1 VEFGILGPL
10 QVVGANGPVVL
21 RGAKR
26 GGLLAYLVVHA
37 GEAVSLDRLV
47 DDLWDGRPSSGARGT
62 VQSYLTG
69 LRKLLAGE
77 DDVQLERGPSG
88 YVLSVPADCV
98 DAARFERLCAEAV
111 TEADAAKRVEILD
124 AALAMSRGA
133 PLVEFAGS
141 GWADVEATR
150 LETLRLQALQ
160 QRVDACLALGRHGE
174 VIPELQRLVRDHR
187 LDERFWAQLML
198 AYYRAGRQADALR
211 AYQQVRSILA
221 EELGV
226 DPGVELAALERQVLG
241 HDPALVLAGYESIAE
256 LPLPPRLRVEGVFV
270 GREDERARLDAA
282 FEAVRAGE
290 GRHAVL
296 VAGEPGIGKTTLAA
310 RFARAHVGSA
320 VVLYGHCDE
329 GLGIPYQPWAEG
341 LTHLVRHLP
350 EGLLDAHV
358 AARGGEL
365 RRLVPVLAER
375 VDAPEPASSD
385 PEADRY
391 LLFAAVVD
399 LLARAASDVP
409 VVLVLEDL
417 HWADLPTVQLL
428 RYVAGAE
435 ASQQLLVVA
444 TYRDSDVS
452 EDHPLAA
459 TLAALH
465 RESGVE
471 RITLDGLRPD
481 ALGALLEATGH
492 ALDADD
498 MALRDALVAET
509 DGNPFFVIEVLRDL
523 SESGD
528 IGVGEDLTA
537 AQREAVLHVPESV
550 REVIVQR
557 AARLGDDSRRLLT
570 AASVIGRDFDMDLV
584 AAVGELDALTAL
596 DAIDAA
602 STAALVQ
609 PAPGG
614 ADRYTFVH
622 ALIAHALLD
631 TLSPARR
638 HQMHARVAESLEAAC
653 GEDPGER
660 IGELARHWLAAGPSA
675 PPEKVFGYAIAAGD
689 AAQQRLAPD
698 EAVRWYT
705 HALELID
712 HLDPAT
718 RDEQRCAVLLHLGTA
733 QRLAGRP
740 DFGQTL
746 LDAARLA
753 QRLGDTDRLVAA
765 ALANTRGFTAHMGW
779 VDDERLAVLRAA
791 LDAIGTSAPGL
802 RARLLAQWAIETML
816 SPDYDNQALI
826 AEALTLTE
834 TGDDPNARLRALSAL
849 CSKAIPHNLEQR
861 RACQAELLELASQLD
876 PAQQWSAFSAC
887 CVQAVQAGEFFEAQR
902 FLDDMRRTAQASGDP
917 ALRWMSETYAAALGA
932 FHGDDLAAEQHA
944 STALRLGIEAAQP
957 DAHLVNA
964 ALLLSIRT
972 VQGREAELCEWTA
985 QMAAEYP
992 GISSV
997 RGALAWMLAA
1007 GNRNDEARAILD
1019 DLVAELPSVWVDR
1032 VWAPTLALCTGAAAL
1047 IGHTATA
1054 RSVVPL
1060 LAPFADQWI
1069 FNGGNSDGPVALV
1082 LAVARTALAD
1092 YERADADFAQALAMA
1107 EHADSLYWTA
1117 RAQLEWAIMLCQRD
1131 HSDDQRRASLL
1142 LRDALHTAAA
1152 HDYAGIERRGSS
1164 CQIHHWYGGVWG

>member
-10 QVVGANGPVVL
+10 QVVGAKGPVVV

-77 DDVQLERGPSG
+77 DDVRLERRPGG

-98 DAARFERLCAEAV
+98 DAARFERLCAQAI
-111 TEADAAKRVEILD
+111 TEADAAMRVEVLD
-124 AALAMSRGA
+124 AALALSRGA
-133 PLVEFAGS
+133 PLAEFAGS

-226 DPGVELAALERQVLG
+226 EPGVELAALERQVLG
-241 HDPALVLAGYESIAE
+241 HDPALVLAGHESIAE

-270 GREDERARLDAA
+270 GREDERGRLDAA

-290 GRHAVL
+290 GRQTVL

-310 RFARAHVGSA
+310 HFAGAHVGGA
-320 VVLYGHCDE
+320 VVQYGHCDE
-329 GLGIPYQPWAEG
+329 GLGIPYQPWAEA

-350 EGLLDAHV
+350 EALLDAHV

-365 RRLVPVLAER
+365 RRLVHVLAER
-375 VDAPEPASSD
+375 VDAPVPASSD

-417 HWADLPTVQLL
+417 HWADMPTLQLL
-428 RYVAGAE
+428 RYVLGAE
-435 ASQQLLVVA
+435 TSLQLLVVA
-444 TYRDSDVS
+444 TYRDSDIS

-459 TLAALH
+459 TLADLH
-465 RESGVE
+465 REPGVE
-471 RITLDGLRPD
+471 RITLTGLRSD
-481 ALGALLEATGH
+481 ALGALLKATGR
-492 ALDADD
+492 ALDAHG
-498 MALRDALVAET
+498 MALRDALMAET

-523 SESGD
+523 SESGNVR
-528 IGVGEDLTA
+528 VGEDQTA
-537 AQREAVLHVPESV
+537 AGRNGVLQVPASV

-557 AARLGDDSRRLLT
+557 AARLDADSRRLLT
-570 AASVIGRDFDMDLV
+570 AASVIGRDFDIDLV
-584 AAVGELDALTAL
+584 AAVGELDVLTAL
-596 DAIDAA
+596 DAMDAA
-602 STAALVQ
+602 SAAALVH
-609 PAPGG
+609 PATGG

-638 HQMHARVAESLEAAC
+638 QWMHARVAESLEASC
-653 GEDPGER
+653 GDDPGER
-660 IGELARHWLAAGPSA
+660 IGELARHWLAAGQSA
-675 PPEKVFGYAIAAGD
+675 SPEKVFGYAIAAGD

-712 HLDPAT
+712 RLDPGA

-740 DFGQTL
+740 EFGQTL

-753 QRLGDTDRLVAA
+753 QDLGDTDRLVAA

-779 VDDERLAVLRAA
+779 LDDERLALLRAA
-791 LDAIGTSAPGL
+791 LDAIGTSSPGL

-816 SPDYDNQALI
+816 TPDYDNQALI
-826 AEALTLTE
+826 AEALNLTE

-861 RACQAELLELASQLD
+861 RACQAELLELASRLD
-876 PAQQWSAFSAC
+876 PAQQWSGFSAC
-887 CVQAVQAGEFFEAQR
+887 CVQAVQAGEFVEAQR
-902 FLDDMRRTAQASGDP
+902 SLDDMSRTSQASGDP
-917 ALRWMSETYAAALGA
+917 ALQWMTETYAAALSA
-932 FHGDDLAAEQHA
+932 VHGDHFAAEQHA
-944 STALRLGIEAAQP
+944 STALRLGAEAAQP
-957 DAHLVNA
+957 DALLVHA

-972 VQGREAELCEWTA
+972 IQGREAELCEWTA
-985 QMAAEYP
+985 QMAAKYP
-992 GISSV
+992 GIASV

-1007 GNRNDEARAILD
+1007 SKRNDEARAILD
-1019 DLVAELPSVWVDR
+1019 DVVADLPSLWVDR
-1032 VWAPTLALCTGAAAL
+1032 VWAPTLALCTDAAAL

-1054 RSVVPL
+1054 RTVVPL

-1082 LAVARTALAD
+1082 LGVARTVLAD
-1092 YERADADFAQALAMA
+1092 YEQADADFEHGLAMA
-1107 EHADSLYWTA
+1107 EHAGSRYWIA
-1117 RAQLEWAIMLCQRD
+1117 RAQLEWAIMLRQRD
-1131 HSDDQRRASLL
+1131 QSDDRPRASTLL
-1142 LRDALHTAAA
+1142 QEALCTAAE
-1152 HDYAGIERRGSS
+1152 HGYAGIERRGNSLA
-1164 CQIHHWYGGVWG
+1164 